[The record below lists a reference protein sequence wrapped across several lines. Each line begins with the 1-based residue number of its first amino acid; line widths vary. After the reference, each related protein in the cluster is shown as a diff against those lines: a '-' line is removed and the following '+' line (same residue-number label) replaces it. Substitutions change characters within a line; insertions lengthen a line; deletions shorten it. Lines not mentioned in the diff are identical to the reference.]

1 MLEIFSYAY
10 NQESLYPFL
19 HSLQRA
25 SRTDLHTNLL
35 QYDTVV
41 PPRDPLP
48 TSFHFPSAGGHT
60 SSAWLHPRQLRRH
73 AKLSIVQDLEQ
84 VEMLRWLAA
93 RYGYRASQV
102 EVAWSLVE
110 RLGREGVREV
120 VREVRVEKLIVNH
133 YGRWETIKVDE
144 LHGIEVRQAEL
155 KFFEVNFT
163 LTD

>member
-48 TSFHFPSAGGHT
+48 TSFHSPSAGGHT

-93 RYGYRASQV
+93 RYGYRASQM
-102 EVAWSLVE
+102 EVSWSLVE
-110 RLGREGVREV
+110 GLGREGVRAV